1 MCTEERHGVRQ
12 QLEPVVVSALVKVLQ
27 QYSSDLLRGLEPSNP
42 DQSRYPALLAR
53 NLHKNE
59 SGFLLC

>member
-1 MCTEERHGVRQ
+1 MSAARTCGGVRIR
-12 QLEPVVVSALVKVLQ
+12 KVLQ